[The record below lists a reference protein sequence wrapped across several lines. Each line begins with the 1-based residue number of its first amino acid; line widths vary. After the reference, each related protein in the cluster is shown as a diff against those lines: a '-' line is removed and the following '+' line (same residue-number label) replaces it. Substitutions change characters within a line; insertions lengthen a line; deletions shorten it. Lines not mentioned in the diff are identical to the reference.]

1 MNEFKNCFVAS
12 FCVKIFLLSCLQSHI
27 SPLWP
32 ETGVQQ
38 KKVWVRPDPDPKKG
52 QGTTRSESKK
62 GLGKTE
68 SGLKKR
74 PWYDWIP
81 IQKKI
86 KKKLNTTG
94 STALSTVLVHK
105 LKCTL
110 QCSYMSTY
118 QHLRPRTFL
127 KIK

>member
-12 FCVKIFLLSCLQSHI
+12 FCVKIFLLSWLQSHI

-68 SGLKKR
+68 SGF
-74 PWYDWIP
+74 
-81 IQKKI
+81 
-86 KKKLNTTG
+86 KKK
-94 STALSTVLVHK
+94 ALVRLDPDTKKKKKWIQPDPQHWAQYSYIYWNVHY
-105 LKCTL
+105 
-110 QCSYMSTY
+110 SV
-118 QHLRPRTFL
+118 RIRVRTN
-127 KIK
+127 I